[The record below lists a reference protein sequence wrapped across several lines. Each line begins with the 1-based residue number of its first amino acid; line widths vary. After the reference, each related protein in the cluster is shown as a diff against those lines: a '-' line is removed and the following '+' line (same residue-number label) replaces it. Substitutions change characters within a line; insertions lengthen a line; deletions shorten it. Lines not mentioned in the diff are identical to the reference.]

1 VVAEGKAIA
10 THQRSFL
17 RDQLICNPWH
27 YLPVLEKKP
36 GALRHGAPFQDWD
49 LPGSIQRVRTTL
61 LQQDK
66 GDRAFVELLLLAR
79 EAGLDVLET
88 ACELALESGIVNGS
102 VVQNEVRRL
111 IEPARPKSLST
122 SNNLQLTA
130 EPQADCQR
138 YDHLLESHYVH

>member
-1 VVAEGKAIA
+1 M
-10 THQRSFL
+10 
-17 RDQLICNPWH
+17 
-27 YLPVLEKKP
+27 
-36 GALRHGAPFQDWD
+36 RHGTPFQDWD

-111 IEPARPKSLST
+111 IEPVRPKSLNA